1 MSKIQKATKPQEVQ
15 ATIKEFTREF
25 LGEVLEAELEEFLG
39 YKKYERSDS
48 DNYRNGYTPK
58 SVKTT
63 CGPIELLVPRDR
75 KGEFEP
81 QLIRK
86 RQTMLDEIE
95 NQITALYAKGMS
107 TRDIQ
112 EILSDMYGFDVSP
125 SLISNITDRILPKIK
140 EWQARPLKE
149 KYFLL
154 WIDCIFYNIRED
166 GQVRKKAIYVV
177 ISIDLEGYKE
187 ILGFWI
193 DGTESS
199 RFWLGVL
206 NDLKA
211 RGVRDVFI
219 FSVDGLTGLDK
230 AIEATFPKADIQRCV
245 VHQIRNSLRYVSW
258 KDKRELA
265 RDLKKVY
272 GAPTLEVAEREFE
285 DFSAKWGEKYPHVV
299 KSWEAN
305 WEALTTFLRYPV
317 EIRRVMYTTNIIESV
332 NSKFRKA
339 TAGRRVFPTEE
350 SLLKCLY
357 MAAME
362 LERKWRRPIKDW
374 PSIYAQLSILFEDRL

>member
-1 MSKIQKATKPQEVQ
+1 MSKIKKVPKPAEVQ
-15 ATIKEFTREF
+15 AAIREFTQAF
-25 LGEVLEAELEEFLG
+25 LSEVLEAELEEYLG
-39 YKKYERSDS
+39 YKRYERCDS

-58 SVKTT
+58 TVKTS
-63 CGPIELLVPRDR
+63 CGPIKLLVPRDR

-95 NQITALYAKGMS
+95 HQITALYAKGMS

-112 EILSDMYGFDVSP
+112 EILSDMYGFEVSP
-125 SLISNITDRILPKIK
+125 SLISKITDRILPKIK

-177 ISIDLEGYKE
+177 IGIDLEGYKE

-219 FSVDGLTGLDK
+219 FSVDGLKGLDR
-230 AIEATFPKADIQRCV
+230 AIEAVFPRADIQRCV

-272 GAPTLEVAEREFE
+272 GAPTLEVAEREFKE
-285 DFSAKWGEKYPHVV
+285 FSSKWGEKYPHVV
-299 KSWEAN
+299 RSWEAN
-305 WEALTTFLRYPV
+305 WEALTTFFRYPV
-317 EIRRVMYTTNIIESV
+317 EIRRIMYTTNIIESV

-362 LERKWRRPIKDW
+362 LERKWKRPVKDW